1 MALIVCPIHKQ
12 VCFTWQAMCGDG
24 CTCGLRTIPMLP
36 ELVDEDFA
44 EFLPN
49 MEVELNQCG
58 AEELQSSR
66 VCGRI
71 V

>member
-1 MALIVCPIHKQ
+1 
-12 VCFTWQAMCGDG
+12 MCGDG

-49 MEVELNQCG
+49 MEVELNQCR